1 MRGRPRIGENQDK
14 AASKPLRAAGVN
26 AASHY
31 QQQHPMPLPTPPT
44 RRPNNPASRQ
54 ADDKASNELLF
65 KGILCALI
73 GVAVLVSPYFITS
86 PGMQG
91 IVAKASLVG
100 WFALVLGGAFIGLY
114 VWRRMAAPTK
124 P

>member
-1 MRGRPRIGENQDK
+1 
-14 AASKPLRAAGVN
+14 
-26 AASHY
+26 
-31 QQQHPMPLPTPPT
+31 MPLPTPPT
-44 RRPNNPASRQ
+44 RRPNKPASRQ

-73 GVAVLVSPYFITS
+73 GVGVLASPYFITS

-100 WFALVLGGAFIGLY
+100 WFALVLGCAFIG
-114 VWRRMAAPTK
+114 VHIWRRLVPPK
-124 P
+124 SP